1 MKKQKFWT
9 RVRNVFRPDKNN
21 GLTNDEIAHL
31 NQLKDKKDFQDLLFE
46 PLQMYQLLCKKYTNT
61 EVMRWICEVLEFEG
75 DELDE
80 TSQTMEFLTQ
90 LNHVARKQQWDK
102 MQNLFALVHEICE
115 VAKASKTRLPYKSIT
130 KIKGSHLS
138 HRYPKFQEIEATTNA
153 QVHYAPNGT
162 NLTQMNPT
170 EVIEAEQ
177 KEIDTKPTA
186 EVKTLTFQELIDAP
200 PLPLEKLE
208 QKEIDTK
215 PTVKYGYKHPLAK
228 GKIYSTK
235 LFQDA
240 WEVLPDYFTRQSAEI
255 ELKKYNVGSGAFLN
269 TLIQNTFKDGLL
281 SKPKYGYYEKVHPKN
296 KIVNEPLEA
305 LIEEE
310 KEVELKITLE
320 KSKEPIR
327 KLYPV
332 PYNREE
338 GNDVYGLRDYITL
351 DNAQKVF
358 GLNKRYVLNLVNY
371 KHILDVGKTLID
383 NKWMCVLN
391 YHELKGYCER
401 KQNMADSVG
410 YAKNCESCNNTFNA
424 WSEHLNYCRSCI
436 SKL

>member
-46 PLQMYQLLCKKYTNT
+46 PLQMYELLCKKYTTT

-80 TSQTMEFLTQ
+80 SSQTMEFLTQ
-90 LNHVARKQQWDK
+90 LNQVAHKQQWDK
-102 MQNLFALVHEICE
+102 MQNLFALVQEVCE
-115 VAKASKTRLPYKSIT
+115 VSKASKSQFAEKST
-130 KIKGSHLS
+130 AKIKGSHLS
-138 HRYPKFQEIEATTNA
+138 HRYPKFQEIEATTNTA
-153 QVHYAPNGT
+153 TGYPKDATITHT
-162 NLTQMNPT
+162 TQINPT
-170 EVIEAEQ
+170 EAI
-177 KEIDTKPTA
+177 
-186 EVKTLTFQELIDAP
+186 TFQELIDAP
-200 PLPLEKLE
+200 LLPLEELE

-255 ELKKYNVGSGAFLN
+255 ELKKYDLSSGSFLN

-281 SKPKYGYYEKVHPKN
+281 RKPAYGYYEKVHPKN
-296 KIVNEPLEA
+296 TIVNTPLEA
-305 LIEEE
+305 SIEEE
-310 KEVELKITLE
+310 KEVQLKMTLE

-401 KQNMADSVG
+401 KQSMADSVG

>member
-46 PLQMYQLLCKKYTNT
+46 PLQMYQLLCKKYTTT

-80 TSQTMEFLTQ
+80 SSHTMEFLSQ
-90 LNHVARKQQWDK
+90 LNHVAHKQQWDK
-102 MQNLFALVHEICE
+102 MQNLFALVHEVCE
-115 VAKASKTRLPYKSIT
+115 VSKASKSQFAEKSIT
-130 KIKGSHLS
+130 KIKGSYLS
-138 HRYPKFQEIEATTNA
+138 HDATISHT
-153 QVHYAPNGT
+153 
-162 NLTQMNPT
+162 TQINPT
-170 EVIEAEQ
+170 EAITFQELTNPTEA
-177 KEIDTKPTA
+177 I
-186 EVKTLTFQELIDAP
+186 TFQELIDAP
-200 PLPLEKLE
+200 PLPLEELE

-255 ELKKYNVGSGAFLN
+255 ELKKYDLSSGSFLN

-281 SKPKYGYYEKVHPKN
+281 RKPAYGYYEKVHPKN
-296 KIVNEPLEA
+296 TIVNTPLET

-310 KEVELKITLE
+310 KEVQLKMTLE

-401 KQNMADSVG
+401 KQSMADSVG

>member
-1 MKKQKFWT
+1 
-9 RVRNVFRPDKNN
+9 
-21 GLTNDEIAHL
+21 
-31 NQLKDKKDFQDLLFE
+31 
-46 PLQMYQLLCKKYTNT
+46 
-61 EVMRWICEVLEFEG
+61 
-75 DELDE
+75 
-80 TSQTMEFLTQ
+80 
-90 LNHVARKQQWDK
+90 
-102 MQNLFALVHEICE
+102 
-115 VAKASKTRLPYKSIT
+115 
-130 KIKGSHLS
+130 
-138 HRYPKFQEIEATTNA
+138 
-153 QVHYAPNGT
+153 
-162 NLTQMNPT
+162 
-170 EVIEAEQ
+170 
-177 KEIDTKPTA
+177 
-186 EVKTLTFQELIDAP
+186 
-200 PLPLEKLE
+200 
-208 QKEIDTK
+208 
-215 PTVKYGYKHPLAK
+215 LAK

-281 SKPKYGYYEKVHPKN
+281 RKPKYGYYEKVHPKN

-305 LIEEE
+305 LIKEE
-310 KEVELKITLE
+310 KEVELKMTLE

-401 KQNMADSVG
+401 KQSMADSVG

>member
-46 PLQMYQLLCKKYTNT
+46 PLQMYQLLCKKYTTT

-102 MQNLFALVHEICE
+102 MQNLFGLVNE
-115 VAKASKTRLPYKSIT
+115 VYQIANFKEDKNVSVAEDNVMPVTEFKL
-130 KIKGSHLS
+130 
-138 HRYPKFQEIEATTNA
+138 QA
-153 QVHYAPNGT
+153 T
-162 NLTQMNPT
+162 NLLENLTLE
-170 EVIEAEQ
+170 EVVIAPPLYLEKVEQ
-177 KEIDTKPTA
+177 KEIDTKPTG

-281 SKPKYGYYEKVHPKN
+281 RKPKYGYYEKVHPKN

-310 KEVELKITLE
+310 KEVELKMTLE

>member
-46 PLQMYQLLCKKYTNT
+46 PLQMYQLLCKKYKTT

-75 DELDE
+75 DEVDE
-80 TSQTMEFLTQ
+80 SSQTMKFLSQ
-90 LNHVARKQQWDK
+90 LNHVAHKQQWDK
-102 MQNLFALVHEICE
+102 MQNLFGLVNE
-115 VAKASKTRLPYKSIT
+115 VYQIANFKEDKNVSVVKDNVMPVTEFKL
-130 KIKGSHLS
+130 
-138 HRYPKFQEIEATTNA
+138 Q
-153 QVHYAPNGT
+153 GT
-162 NLTQMNPT
+162 NLLENLTLE
-170 EVIEAEQ
+170 EVVI
-177 KEIDTKPTA
+177 
-186 EVKTLTFQELIDAP
+186 AP
-200 PLPLEKLE
+200 PLPLEELE

-215 PTVKYGYKHPLAK
+215 PTVQYVYKHPLAK

-235 LFQDA
+235 TFQNA
-240 WEVLPDYFTRQSAEI
+240 WEVLPDYFTRESANI
-255 ELKKYNVGSGAFLN
+255 ELIKYDICSGAYLN
-269 TLIQNTFKDGLL
+269 TIIVNTLKDGLL
-281 SKPKYGYYEKVHPKN
+281 RKPMYGYYEKVHPKN
-296 KIVNEPLEA
+296 TIVNEPLEA

-401 KQNMADSVG
+401 KQSMADSVG

>member
-31 NQLKDKKDFQDLLFE
+31 NQLKEKKDFQDLLFE
-46 PLQMYQLLCKKYTNT
+46 PIQLYQLLCNRYTTT
-61 EVMRWICEVLEFEG
+61 EVMRWICEMLEFEG

-80 TSQTMEFLTQ
+80 SSETMEFLTQ
-90 LNHVARKQQWDK
+90 LNHVAHKQQWDK
-102 MQNLFALVHEICE
+102 MQNLFALVQE
-115 VAKASKTRLPYKSIT
+115 VCDVSKASKSKFSEKSMA
-130 KIKGSHLS
+130 KIKDNHLL
-138 HRYPKFQEIEATTNA
+138 HRYPTFAEVDTSTDTAIGYPKDATLTNLIEMNLTEGIELEEKEIE
-153 QVHYAPNGT
+153 
-162 NLTQMNPT
+162 
-170 EVIEAEQ
+170 
-177 KEIDTKPTA
+177 
-186 EVKTLTFQELIDAP
+186 
-200 PLPLEKLE
+200 
-208 QKEIDTK
+208 TK

-240 WEVLPDYFTRQSAEI
+240 WEVLPDYFTRQSANI
-255 ELKKYNVGSGAFLN
+255 ELIKYGLSSGSFLN
-269 TLIQNTFKDGLL
+269 TLIVNTFKDGLL
-281 SKPKYGYYEKVHPKN
+281 RKPMYGYYEKVHPKN
-296 KIVNEPLEA
+296 TIVNTPLEA
-305 LIEEE
+305 SIEEE
-310 KEVELKITLE
+310 KEVQLKMTLE

-332 PYNREE
+332 SYNRKA
-338 GNDVYGLRDYITL
+338 GNDVYGLSDWITL

-391 YHELKGYCER
+391 YGELKGYCDR
-401 KQNMADSVG
+401 KQSMADSVG
-410 YAKNCESCNNTFNA
+410 YTKNCESCNNTFNA

>member
-1 MKKQKFWT
+1 MPVTEFK
-9 RVRNVFRPDKNN
+9 
-21 GLTNDEIAHL
+21 
-31 NQLKDKKDFQDLLFE
+31 
-46 PLQMYQLLCKKYTNT
+46 LQ
-61 EVMRWICEVLEFEG
+61 
-75 DELDE
+75 
-80 TSQTMEFLTQ
+80 
-90 LNHVARKQQWDK
+90 
-102 MQNLFALVHEICE
+102 
-115 VAKASKTRLPYKSIT
+115 
-130 KIKGSHLS
+130 
-138 HRYPKFQEIEATTNA
+138 
-153 QVHYAPNGT
+153 GT
-162 NLTQMNPT
+162 NLLENLTLE
-170 EVIEAEQ
+170 EVVI
-177 KEIDTKPTA
+177 
-186 EVKTLTFQELIDAP
+186 AP
-200 PLPLEKLE
+200 PLPLEELE

-215 PTVKYGYKHPLAK
+215 PTVKYVYKHPLAK

-235 LFQDA
+235 TFQNA
-240 WEVLPDYFTRQSAEI
+240 WEVLPDYFTRESANI
-255 ELKKYNVGSGAFLN
+255 ELIKYDICSGAYLN
-269 TLIQNTFKDGLL
+269 TIIVNTLKDGLL
-281 SKPKYGYYEKVHPKN
+281 RKPMYGYYEKVHPKN
-296 KIVNEPLEA
+296 TIVNEPLEA

-391 YHELKGYCER
+391 YHELKSYCER
-401 KQNMADSVG
+401 KQSMADSVG

>member
-1 MKKQKFWT
+1 
-9 RVRNVFRPDKNN
+9 V
-21 GLTNDEIAHL
+21 AH
-31 NQLKDKKDFQDLLFE
+31 
-46 PLQMYQLLCKKYTNT
+46 
-61 EVMRWICEVLEFEG
+61 
-75 DELDE
+75 
-80 TSQTMEFLTQ
+80 
-90 LNHVARKQQWDK
+90 KQQWDK
-102 MQNLFALVHEICE
+102 MQNLFGLINEVYQIANFKEDKNVS
-115 VAKASKTRLPYKSIT
+115 VAKDNVMPVNEFEL
-130 KIKGSHLS
+130 
-138 HRYPKFQEIEATTNA
+138 Q
-153 QVHYAPNGT
+153 GT
-162 NLTQMNPT
+162 NLLENLTLE
-170 EVIEAEQ
+170 EVVI
-177 KEIDTKPTA
+177 
-186 EVKTLTFQELIDAP
+186 AP
-200 PLPLEKLE
+200 PLDLEKVE

-305 LIEEE
+305 LIKEE
-310 KEVELKITLE
+310 KEVELKMTLE

-401 KQNMADSVG
+401 KQSMADSVG

>member
-46 PLQMYQLLCKKYTNT
+46 PIQLYQLLCNRYTTT
-61 EVMRWICEVLEFEG
+61 EVMRWICEMVEFEG

-80 TSQTMEFLTQ
+80 SSKTMEFLTQ
-90 LNHVARKQQWDK
+90 LNHVAHKQQWDK
-102 MQNLFALVHEICE
+102 MQNLFALVQE
-115 VAKASKTRLPYKSIT
+115 VGDVSQASLKFAQNSMAKIN
-130 KIKGSHLS
+130 GSHLLN
-138 HRYPKFQEIEATTNA
+138 RYPNFAEVEASTDTA
-153 QVHYAPNGT
+153 MGYPKDATLT
-162 NLTQMNPT
+162 NLTEMNLT
-170 EVIEAEQ
+170 EGIELEE
-177 KEIDTKPTA
+177 KEI
-186 EVKTLTFQELIDAP
+186 E
-200 PLPLEKLE
+200 
-208 QKEIDTK
+208 TK

-255 ELKKYNVGSGAFLN
+255 EFKKYNVGSGAFLN

-281 SKPKYGYYEKVHPKN
+281 RKPKYGYYEKVHPKN

-310 KEVELKITLE
+310 KKVELKMTLE
-320 KSKEPIR
+320 KSKEPSR
-327 KLYPV
+327 KLNV
-332 PYNREE
+332 VSYNREE
-338 GNDVYGLRDYITL
+338 GNDVYGLNDWITL

-358 GLNKRYVLNLVNY
+358 GLNKRYIRNLVNFE
-371 KHILDVGKTLID
+371 HILGVGKTVIG

-391 YHELKGYCER
+391 YGELKGYCDR
-401 KQNMADSVG
+401 KQTMADSFG
-410 YAKNCESCNNTFNA
+410 YRNNCESCNNTFNA

>member
-46 PLQMYQLLCKKYTNT
+46 PLQMYQLLCKKYTTT

-75 DELDE
+75 DEVDE
-80 TSQTMEFLTQ
+80 SSQTMKFLSQ
-90 LNHVARKQQWDK
+90 LNQVAHKQQWDK
-102 MQNLFALVHEICE
+102 MQNLFGLVNEVYQIANFKE
-115 VAKASKTRLPYKSIT
+115 DKNVSVAKDNLMPVTEFKL
-130 KIKGSHLS
+130 
-138 HRYPKFQEIEATTNA
+138 Q
-153 QVHYAPNGT
+153 GT
-162 NLTQMNPT
+162 NLLENLTLE
-170 EVIEAEQ
+170 EVVI
-177 KEIDTKPTA
+177 
-186 EVKTLTFQELIDAP
+186 AP
-200 PLPLEKLE
+200 PLPLEELE

-215 PTVKYGYKHPLAK
+215 PTVKYVYKHPLAK

-235 LFQDA
+235 TFQNA
-240 WEVLPDYFTRQSAEI
+240 WEVLPDYFTRESANI
-255 ELKKYNVGSGAFLN
+255 ELIKYDICSGAYLN
-269 TLIQNTFKDGLL
+269 TIIVNTLKDGLL
-281 SKPKYGYYEKVHPKN
+281 RKPMYGYYEKVHPKN
-296 KIVNEPLEA
+296 TIVNEPLEA

-401 KQNMADSVG
+401 KQSMADSVG

>member
-46 PLQMYQLLCKKYTNT
+46 PLHMYQLLCKKYKTT

-75 DELDE
+75 DEVDE
-80 TSQTMEFLTQ
+80 SSQTMKFLSQ
-90 LNHVARKQQWDK
+90 LNHVAHKQQWDK
-102 MQNLFALVHEICE
+102 MQNLFGLINEVYQIANFKEDKNVS
-115 VAKASKTRLPYKSIT
+115 VAKDNVMPVNEFEL
-130 KIKGSHLS
+130 
-138 HRYPKFQEIEATTNA
+138 Q
-153 QVHYAPNGT
+153 GT
-162 NLTQMNPT
+162 NLLENLTLE
-170 EVIEAEQ
+170 EVVI
-177 KEIDTKPTA
+177 
-186 EVKTLTFQELIDAP
+186 AP
-200 PLPLEKLE
+200 PLDLEKVE

-281 SKPKYGYYEKVHPKN
+281 RKPKYGYYEKVHPKN

-305 LIEEE
+305 LIKEE
-310 KEVELKITLE
+310 KEVELKMTLE

-401 KQNMADSVG
+401 KQSMADSVG